1 MPSWTGCR
9 TNVAFI
15 ATLME
20 RKVDFLAVDDPTAT
34 KFTIHIP
41 AAEAEFAR
49 DAISKRTSESLA

>member
-1 MPSWTGCR
+1 
-9 TNVAFI
+9 
-15 ATLME
+15 ME